1 MNYTLNIKKNNKNSL
16 CILLNGKKYEVN
28 SQWLY
33 EHSDNAEIRDPYTKQ
48 LLIEAAEI
56 NPSLK
61 IIDAQIEKE
70 ILAITFSDNSQ
81 HNYKINYIYSQ
92 LKKAPVSDNKYLWNK
107 KNLKVPKF
115 NFKNIN
121 NKMLFDIMT
130 SVDKL
135 GFCLVRNIPK
145 KKNGLNELMKLIG
158 PVKKTNWGGIADVKN
173 INKAYDLTMTT
184 RGLENHTDNPYRSED
199 FKNYPRTIHNDLN
212 LLRNEDVDIV
222 FLPIENEILKYKTF
236 YKCPNFKIENILC
249 GKSRPNYF
257 PGVKNIVIKL
267 FDIVQADNSFFGEKD
282 YQQLVVIKK
291 LRDELNFGTKIIP
304 IKTVRNKNGLP
315 LSSRNKYLEIN
326 EIEIA
331 NKINKICKYLI
342 PKVKNKLNTTK
353 ILAHAKRELRM
364 NGIDKIDYLTILTDT
379 LEKRRSLKSKS
390 RIFIAANVGST
401 RLIDNFPI

>member
-1 MNYTLNIKKNNKNSL
+1 MKIIKSIKYLKRIVKESKR
-16 CILLNGKKYEVN
+16 NGSSINFIPTMGALHLGHIKLIQKAKKR
-28 SQWLY
+28 
-33 EHSDNAEIRDPYTKQ
+33 NAVRIVS
-48 LLIEAAEI
+48 IFI
-56 NPSLK
+56 NPS
-61 IIDAQIEKE
+61 Q
-70 ILAITFSDNSQ
+70 F
-81 HNYKINYIYSQ
+81 
-92 LKKAPVSDNKYLWNK
+92 
-107 KNLKVPKF
+107 
-115 NFKNIN
+115 
-121 NKMLFDIMT
+121 
-130 SVDKL
+130 
-135 GFCLVRNIPK
+135 
-145 KKNGLNELMKLIG
+145 G
-158 PVKKTNWGGIADVKN
+158 P
-173 INKAYDLTMTT
+173 
-184 RGLENHTDNPYRSED
+184 SED

-236 YKCPNFKIENILC
+236 YKCPKFKIENILC

-291 LRDELNFGTKIIP
+291 MRDELNFGTKIIP

-379 LEKRRSLKSKS
+379 LEKRKSLKSKS

>member
-1 MNYTLNIKKNNKNSL
+1 MKIVKSIKYLKRIIKESKRNGLIINFIPTMGALHLGHMKLIQKAKKKNS
-16 CILLNGKKYEVN
+16 
-28 SQWLY
+28 
-33 EHSDNAEIRDPYTKQ
+33 IR
-48 LLIEAAEI
+48 IVSIFI
-56 NPSLK
+56 NPS
-61 IIDAQIEKE
+61 Q
-70 ILAITFSDNSQ
+70 F
-81 HNYKINYIYSQ
+81 
-92 LKKAPVSDNKYLWNK
+92 
-107 KNLKVPKF
+107 
-115 NFKNIN
+115 
-121 NKMLFDIMT
+121 
-130 SVDKL
+130 
-135 GFCLVRNIPK
+135 
-145 KKNGLNELMKLIG
+145 G
-158 PVKKTNWGGIADVKN
+158 PN
-173 INKAYDLTMTT
+173 
-184 RGLENHTDNPYRSED
+184 ED
-199 FKNYPRTIHNDLN
+199 FKNYPRTTHTDLN
-212 LLRNEDVDIV
+212 LLRNENVDIV
-222 FLPIENEILKYKTF
+222 FLPIENEILKYKTY
-236 YKCPNFKIENILC
+236 YKCPNFKIEKILC

-291 LRDELNFGTKIIP
+291 MRDELNFGTNIIP

-364 NGIDKIDYLTILTDT
+364 NGIDKIDYLTILTDN
-379 LEKRRSLKSKS
+379 LEKRKSLKSKS

>member
-1 MNYTLNIKKNNKNSL
+1 MKIIKSIKYLKRIVKESKR
-16 CILLNGKKYEVN
+16 NGSSINFIPTMGALHLGHIKLIQKAKKR
-28 SQWLY
+28 
-33 EHSDNAEIRDPYTKQ
+33 NAVRIVS
-48 LLIEAAEI
+48 IFI
-56 NPSLK
+56 NPS
-61 IIDAQIEKE
+61 Q
-70 ILAITFSDNSQ
+70 F
-81 HNYKINYIYSQ
+81 
-92 LKKAPVSDNKYLWNK
+92 
-107 KNLKVPKF
+107 
-115 NFKNIN
+115 
-121 NKMLFDIMT
+121 
-130 SVDKL
+130 
-135 GFCLVRNIPK
+135 
-145 KKNGLNELMKLIG
+145 G
-158 PVKKTNWGGIADVKN
+158 P
-173 INKAYDLTMTT
+173 
-184 RGLENHTDNPYRSED
+184 SED

-291 LRDELNFGTKIIP
+291 MRDELNFGTKIIP

-353 ILAHAKRELRM
+353 ILAHAKRELLM

-379 LEKRRSLKSKS
+379 LEKRKSLKSKS

>member
-1 MNYTLNIKKNNKNSL
+1 MKIIKSIKYLKRIVKESKR
-16 CILLNGKKYEVN
+16 NGSSINFIPTMGALHLGHIKLIQKAKKR
-28 SQWLY
+28 
-33 EHSDNAEIRDPYTKQ
+33 NAVRIVS
-48 LLIEAAEI
+48 IFI
-56 NPSLK
+56 NPS
-61 IIDAQIEKE
+61 Q
-70 ILAITFSDNSQ
+70 F
-81 HNYKINYIYSQ
+81 
-92 LKKAPVSDNKYLWNK
+92 
-107 KNLKVPKF
+107 
-115 NFKNIN
+115 
-121 NKMLFDIMT
+121 
-130 SVDKL
+130 
-135 GFCLVRNIPK
+135 
-145 KKNGLNELMKLIG
+145 G
-158 PVKKTNWGGIADVKN
+158 P
-173 INKAYDLTMTT
+173 
-184 RGLENHTDNPYRSED
+184 SED

-291 LRDELNFGTKIIP
+291 MRDELNFGTKIIP

-342 PKVKNKLNTTK
+342 PKVKNNLNTTK

-379 LEKRRSLKSKS
+379 LEKRKSLKSKS

>member
-1 MNYTLNIKKNNKNSL
+1 M
-16 CILLNGKKYEVN
+16 
-28 SQWLY
+28 
-33 EHSDNAEIRDPYTKQ
+33 
-48 LLIEAAEI
+48 
-56 NPSLK
+56 
-61 IIDAQIEKE
+61 
-70 ILAITFSDNSQ
+70 
-81 HNYKINYIYSQ
+81 
-92 LKKAPVSDNKYLWNK
+92 
-107 KNLKVPKF
+107 
-115 NFKNIN
+115 
-121 NKMLFDIMT
+121 
-130 SVDKL
+130 
-135 GFCLVRNIPK
+135 
-145 KKNGLNELMKLIG
+145 
-158 PVKKTNWGGIADVKN
+158 
-173 INKAYDLTMTT
+173 
-184 RGLENHTDNPYRSED
+184 
-199 FKNYPRTIHNDLN
+199 
-212 LLRNEDVDIV
+212 V

-291 LRDELNFGTKIIP
+291 MRDELNFGTKIIP

-379 LEKRRSLKSKS
+379 LEKRRSLKLKS

>member
-1 MNYTLNIKKNNKNSL
+1 MKIIKSIKYLKRIVKESKR
-16 CILLNGKKYEVN
+16 NGSSINFIPTMGALHLGHIKLIQKAKKR
-28 SQWLY
+28 
-33 EHSDNAEIRDPYTKQ
+33 NAVRIVS
-48 LLIEAAEI
+48 IFI
-56 NPSLK
+56 NPS
-61 IIDAQIEKE
+61 Q
-70 ILAITFSDNSQ
+70 F
-81 HNYKINYIYSQ
+81 
-92 LKKAPVSDNKYLWNK
+92 
-107 KNLKVPKF
+107 
-115 NFKNIN
+115 
-121 NKMLFDIMT
+121 
-130 SVDKL
+130 
-135 GFCLVRNIPK
+135 
-145 KKNGLNELMKLIG
+145 G
-158 PVKKTNWGGIADVKN
+158 P
-173 INKAYDLTMTT
+173 
-184 RGLENHTDNPYRSED
+184 SED

-212 LLRNEDVDIV
+212 LLRNENVDIV

-291 LRDELNFGTKIIP
+291 MRDELNFGTKIIP

-364 NGIDKIDYLTILTDT
+364 NGVDKIDYLTILTDT
-379 LEKRRSLKSKS
+379 LEKRKSLKSKS

>member
-1 MNYTLNIKKNNKNSL
+1 MKIIKSIKYLKRIVKESKR
-16 CILLNGKKYEVN
+16 NGSSINFIPTMGALHLGHIKLIQKAKKR
-28 SQWLY
+28 
-33 EHSDNAEIRDPYTKQ
+33 NAVRIVS
-48 LLIEAAEI
+48 IFI
-56 NPSLK
+56 NPS
-61 IIDAQIEKE
+61 Q
-70 ILAITFSDNSQ
+70 F
-81 HNYKINYIYSQ
+81 
-92 LKKAPVSDNKYLWNK
+92 
-107 KNLKVPKF
+107 
-115 NFKNIN
+115 
-121 NKMLFDIMT
+121 
-130 SVDKL
+130 
-135 GFCLVRNIPK
+135 
-145 KKNGLNELMKLIG
+145 G
-158 PVKKTNWGGIADVKN
+158 P
-173 INKAYDLTMTT
+173 
-184 RGLENHTDNPYRSED
+184 SED

-291 LRDELNFGTKIIP
+291 MRDELNFGTKIIP

-379 LEKRRSLKSKS
+379 LEKRKSLKSKS

>member
-1 MNYTLNIKKNNKNSL
+1 MKIIKSIKYLKRIIKESKR
-16 CILLNGKKYEVN
+16 NGSSINFIPTMGALHLGHIKLIQKAKKR
-28 SQWLY
+28 
-33 EHSDNAEIRDPYTKQ
+33 NAVRIVS
-48 LLIEAAEI
+48 IFI
-56 NPSLK
+56 NPS
-61 IIDAQIEKE
+61 Q
-70 ILAITFSDNSQ
+70 F
-81 HNYKINYIYSQ
+81 
-92 LKKAPVSDNKYLWNK
+92 
-107 KNLKVPKF
+107 
-115 NFKNIN
+115 
-121 NKMLFDIMT
+121 
-130 SVDKL
+130 
-135 GFCLVRNIPK
+135 
-145 KKNGLNELMKLIG
+145 G
-158 PVKKTNWGGIADVKN
+158 P
-173 INKAYDLTMTT
+173 
-184 RGLENHTDNPYRSED
+184 SED

-291 LRDELNFGTKIIP
+291 MRDELNFGTKIIP

-315 LSSRNKYLEIN
+315 LSSRNKYLELN

>member
-1 MNYTLNIKKNNKNSL
+1 MKIIKSIKYLKRIVKESKR
-16 CILLNGKKYEVN
+16 NGSSINFIPTMGALHLGHIKLIQKAKKR
-28 SQWLY
+28 
-33 EHSDNAEIRDPYTKQ
+33 NAVRIVS
-48 LLIEAAEI
+48 IFI
-56 NPSLK
+56 NPS
-61 IIDAQIEKE
+61 Q
-70 ILAITFSDNSQ
+70 F
-81 HNYKINYIYSQ
+81 
-92 LKKAPVSDNKYLWNK
+92 
-107 KNLKVPKF
+107 
-115 NFKNIN
+115 
-121 NKMLFDIMT
+121 
-130 SVDKL
+130 
-135 GFCLVRNIPK
+135 
-145 KKNGLNELMKLIG
+145 G
-158 PVKKTNWGGIADVKN
+158 P
-173 INKAYDLTMTT
+173 
-184 RGLENHTDNPYRSED
+184 SED

-291 LRDELNFGTKIIP
+291 MRDKLNFGTKIIP

>member
-1 MNYTLNIKKNNKNSL
+1 MKIIKSIKYLKRIVKESKR
-16 CILLNGKKYEVN
+16 NGSTINFIPTMGALHLGHIKLIQKAKKR
-28 SQWLY
+28 
-33 EHSDNAEIRDPYTKQ
+33 NAVRIVS
-48 LLIEAAEI
+48 IFI
-56 NPSLK
+56 NPS
-61 IIDAQIEKE
+61 Q
-70 ILAITFSDNSQ
+70 F
-81 HNYKINYIYSQ
+81 
-92 LKKAPVSDNKYLWNK
+92 
-107 KNLKVPKF
+107 
-115 NFKNIN
+115 
-121 NKMLFDIMT
+121 
-130 SVDKL
+130 
-135 GFCLVRNIPK
+135 
-145 KKNGLNELMKLIG
+145 G
-158 PVKKTNWGGIADVKN
+158 P
-173 INKAYDLTMTT
+173 
-184 RGLENHTDNPYRSED
+184 SED

-282 YQQLVVIKK
+282 YQQLVVIRKMS
-291 LRDELNFGTKIIP
+291 DELNFGTKIIP

-315 LSSRNKYLEIN
+315 LSSRNRYLEIN

-379 LEKRRSLKSKS
+379 LEKRKSLKSKS

>member
-1 MNYTLNIKKNNKNSL
+1 MKIIKSIKYLKRIVKESKR
-16 CILLNGKKYEVN
+16 NGSSINFIPTMGALHLGHIKLIQKAKKR
-28 SQWLY
+28 
-33 EHSDNAEIRDPYTKQ
+33 NAVRIVS
-48 LLIEAAEI
+48 IFI
-56 NPSLK
+56 NPS
-61 IIDAQIEKE
+61 Q
-70 ILAITFSDNSQ
+70 F
-81 HNYKINYIYSQ
+81 
-92 LKKAPVSDNKYLWNK
+92 
-107 KNLKVPKF
+107 
-115 NFKNIN
+115 
-121 NKMLFDIMT
+121 
-130 SVDKL
+130 
-135 GFCLVRNIPK
+135 
-145 KKNGLNELMKLIG
+145 G
-158 PVKKTNWGGIADVKN
+158 P
-173 INKAYDLTMTT
+173 
-184 RGLENHTDNPYRSED
+184 SED

-236 YKCPNFKIENILC
+236 YKCPKFKIENILC

>member
-1 MNYTLNIKKNNKNSL
+1 MKIIKSIKYLKRIVKESKR
-16 CILLNGKKYEVN
+16 NGSSINFIPTMGALHLGHIKLIQKAKKR
-28 SQWLY
+28 
-33 EHSDNAEIRDPYTKQ
+33 NAVRIVS
-48 LLIEAAEI
+48 IFI
-56 NPSLK
+56 NPS
-61 IIDAQIEKE
+61 Q
-70 ILAITFSDNSQ
+70 F
-81 HNYKINYIYSQ
+81 
-92 LKKAPVSDNKYLWNK
+92 
-107 KNLKVPKF
+107 
-115 NFKNIN
+115 
-121 NKMLFDIMT
+121 
-130 SVDKL
+130 
-135 GFCLVRNIPK
+135 
-145 KKNGLNELMKLIG
+145 G
-158 PVKKTNWGGIADVKN
+158 P
-173 INKAYDLTMTT
+173 
-184 RGLENHTDNPYRSED
+184 SED

-291 LRDELNFGTKIIP
+291 MRDELKFGTKIIP
-304 IKTVRNKNGLP
+304 IKTVRNKDGLP

>member
-1 MNYTLNIKKNNKNSL
+1 MKIIKSIKYLKRIVKESKRNGSSINFIPTMGALHLGHIKLIQKAKKKNAVRIVS
-16 CILLNGKKYEVN
+16 IF
-28 SQWLY
+28 
-33 EHSDNAEIRDPYTKQ
+33 
-48 LLIEAAEI
+48 I
-56 NPSLK
+56 NPS
-61 IIDAQIEKE
+61 Q
-70 ILAITFSDNSQ
+70 F
-81 HNYKINYIYSQ
+81 
-92 LKKAPVSDNKYLWNK
+92 
-107 KNLKVPKF
+107 
-115 NFKNIN
+115 
-121 NKMLFDIMT
+121 
-130 SVDKL
+130 
-135 GFCLVRNIPK
+135 
-145 KKNGLNELMKLIG
+145 G
-158 PVKKTNWGGIADVKN
+158 P
-173 INKAYDLTMTT
+173 
-184 RGLENHTDNPYRSED
+184 SED
-199 FKNYPRTIHNDLN
+199 FINYPRTINNDLN

-222 FLPIENEILKYKTF
+222 FLPIENEILRYKTF

-379 LEKRRSLKSKS
+379 LEKRKSLKSKS

>member
-1 MNYTLNIKKNNKNSL
+1 MKIIKSIKYLKRIVKESKR
-16 CILLNGKKYEVN
+16 NGSSINFIPTMGALHLGHIKLIQRAKKR
-28 SQWLY
+28 
-33 EHSDNAEIRDPYTKQ
+33 NAVRIVS
-48 LLIEAAEI
+48 IFI
-56 NPSLK
+56 NPS
-61 IIDAQIEKE
+61 Q
-70 ILAITFSDNSQ
+70 F
-81 HNYKINYIYSQ
+81 
-92 LKKAPVSDNKYLWNK
+92 
-107 KNLKVPKF
+107 
-115 NFKNIN
+115 
-121 NKMLFDIMT
+121 
-130 SVDKL
+130 
-135 GFCLVRNIPK
+135 
-145 KKNGLNELMKLIG
+145 G
-158 PVKKTNWGGIADVKN
+158 P
-173 INKAYDLTMTT
+173 
-184 RGLENHTDNPYRSED
+184 SED

>member
-1 MNYTLNIKKNNKNSL
+1 MKIIKSIKYLKRIVKESKR
-16 CILLNGKKYEVN
+16 NGSSINFIPTMGALHLGHIKLIQKAKKR
-28 SQWLY
+28 
-33 EHSDNAEIRDPYTKQ
+33 NAVRIVS
-48 LLIEAAEI
+48 IFV
-56 NPSLK
+56 NPS
-61 IIDAQIEKE
+61 Q
-70 ILAITFSDNSQ
+70 F
-81 HNYKINYIYSQ
+81 
-92 LKKAPVSDNKYLWNK
+92 
-107 KNLKVPKF
+107 
-115 NFKNIN
+115 
-121 NKMLFDIMT
+121 
-130 SVDKL
+130 
-135 GFCLVRNIPK
+135 
-145 KKNGLNELMKLIG
+145 G
-158 PVKKTNWGGIADVKN
+158 P
-173 INKAYDLTMTT
+173 
-184 RGLENHTDNPYRSED
+184 SED

-291 LRDELNFGTKIIP
+291 MKDELNFGTKIIP

>member
-1 MNYTLNIKKNNKNSL
+1 MKIIKSIKYLKRIVKESKR
-16 CILLNGKKYEVN
+16 NGSSINFIPTMGALHLGHIKLIQKAKKR
-28 SQWLY
+28 
-33 EHSDNAEIRDPYTKQ
+33 NAVRIVS
-48 LLIEAAEI
+48 IFI
-56 NPSLK
+56 NPS
-61 IIDAQIEKE
+61 Q
-70 ILAITFSDNSQ
+70 F
-81 HNYKINYIYSQ
+81 
-92 LKKAPVSDNKYLWNK
+92 
-107 KNLKVPKF
+107 
-115 NFKNIN
+115 
-121 NKMLFDIMT
+121 
-130 SVDKL
+130 
-135 GFCLVRNIPK
+135 
-145 KKNGLNELMKLIG
+145 G
-158 PVKKTNWGGIADVKN
+158 P
-173 INKAYDLTMTT
+173 
-184 RGLENHTDNPYRSED
+184 SED

-222 FLPIENEILKYKTF
+222 FLPIENEILKYKTN
-236 YKCPNFKIENILC
+236 YKCPNFKIEKILC

-291 LRDELNFGTKIIP
+291 MRDELNFGTKIIP

>member
-1 MNYTLNIKKNNKNSL
+1 MKIIKSIKYLKRIVKESKR
-16 CILLNGKKYEVN
+16 NGSSINFIPTMGALHLGHIKLIQKAKKR
-28 SQWLY
+28 
-33 EHSDNAEIRDPYTKQ
+33 NAVRIVS
-48 LLIEAAEI
+48 IFI
-56 NPSLK
+56 NPS
-61 IIDAQIEKE
+61 Q
-70 ILAITFSDNSQ
+70 F
-81 HNYKINYIYSQ
+81 
-92 LKKAPVSDNKYLWNK
+92 
-107 KNLKVPKF
+107 
-115 NFKNIN
+115 
-121 NKMLFDIMT
+121 
-130 SVDKL
+130 
-135 GFCLVRNIPK
+135 
-145 KKNGLNELMKLIG
+145 G
-158 PVKKTNWGGIADVKN
+158 P
-173 INKAYDLTMTT
+173 
-184 RGLENHTDNPYRSED
+184 SED

-364 NGIDKIDYLTILTDT
+364 NGIDKIDYLIILTDT
-379 LEKRRSLKSKS
+379 LEKRKSLKSRS

>member
-1 MNYTLNIKKNNKNSL
+1 MKIIKSIKYLKRIVKESKR
-16 CILLNGKKYEVN
+16 NGSSINFIPTMGALHLGHIKLIQKAKKR
-28 SQWLY
+28 
-33 EHSDNAEIRDPYTKQ
+33 NAVRIVS
-48 LLIEAAEI
+48 IFI
-56 NPSLK
+56 NPS
-61 IIDAQIEKE
+61 Q
-70 ILAITFSDNSQ
+70 F
-81 HNYKINYIYSQ
+81 
-92 LKKAPVSDNKYLWNK
+92 
-107 KNLKVPKF
+107 
-115 NFKNIN
+115 
-121 NKMLFDIMT
+121 
-130 SVDKL
+130 
-135 GFCLVRNIPK
+135 
-145 KKNGLNELMKLIG
+145 G
-158 PVKKTNWGGIADVKN
+158 P
-173 INKAYDLTMTT
+173 
-184 RGLENHTDNPYRSED
+184 SED
-199 FKNYPRTIHNDLN
+199 FKNYPRTINNDLH

-291 LRDELNFGTKIIP
+291 MRDELNFGTKIIP

-353 ILAHAKRELRM
+353 ILAHAKRELRI

-379 LEKRRSLKSKS
+379 LEKRKSLKSKS

>member
-1 MNYTLNIKKNNKNSL
+1 MKIIKSIKYLKRIVKESKR
-16 CILLNGKKYEVN
+16 NGSTINFIPTMGALHLGHIKLIQKAKKRGAVRIV
-28 SQWLY
+28 S
-33 EHSDNAEIRDPYTKQ
+33 IF
-48 LLIEAAEI
+48 I
-56 NPSLK
+56 NPS
-61 IIDAQIEKE
+61 QFG
-70 ILAITFSDNSQ
+70 T
-81 HNYKINYIYSQ
+81 
-92 LKKAPVSDNKYLWNK
+92 
-107 KNLKVPKF
+107 
-115 NFKNIN
+115 
-121 NKMLFDIMT
+121 
-130 SVDKL
+130 
-135 GFCLVRNIPK
+135 
-145 KKNGLNELMKLIG
+145 
-158 PVKKTNWGGIADVKN
+158 
-173 INKAYDLTMTT
+173 
-184 RGLENHTDNPYRSED
+184 SED
-199 FKNYPRTIHNDLN
+199 FKNYPRTTHNDLN

-291 LRDELNFGTKIIP
+291 MRDELKFGTKIIP

-315 LSSRNKYLEIN
+315 LSSRNRYLEIN

-379 LEKRRSLKSKS
+379 LEKRKSLKSKS

>member
-1 MNYTLNIKKNNKNSL
+1 MKIIKSIKYLKRIVKESKR
-16 CILLNGKKYEVN
+16 NGSSINFIPTMGALHLGHIKLIQKAKKR
-28 SQWLY
+28 
-33 EHSDNAEIRDPYTKQ
+33 NAIR
-48 LLIEAAEI
+48 IVSIFI
-56 NPSLK
+56 NPS
-61 IIDAQIEKE
+61 Q
-70 ILAITFSDNSQ
+70 F
-81 HNYKINYIYSQ
+81 
-92 LKKAPVSDNKYLWNK
+92 
-107 KNLKVPKF
+107 
-115 NFKNIN
+115 
-121 NKMLFDIMT
+121 
-130 SVDKL
+130 
-135 GFCLVRNIPK
+135 
-145 KKNGLNELMKLIG
+145 G
-158 PVKKTNWGGIADVKN
+158 P
-173 INKAYDLTMTT
+173 
-184 RGLENHTDNPYRSED
+184 SED

>member
-1 MNYTLNIKKNNKNSL
+1 MKIIKSIKYLKRIVKESKR
-16 CILLNGKKYEVN
+16 NGSSINFIPTMGALHLGHIKLIQKAKKR
-28 SQWLY
+28 
-33 EHSDNAEIRDPYTKQ
+33 NAVRIVS
-48 LLIEAAEI
+48 IFI
-56 NPSLK
+56 NPS
-61 IIDAQIEKE
+61 Q
-70 ILAITFSDNSQ
+70 F
-81 HNYKINYIYSQ
+81 
-92 LKKAPVSDNKYLWNK
+92 
-107 KNLKVPKF
+107 
-115 NFKNIN
+115 
-121 NKMLFDIMT
+121 
-130 SVDKL
+130 
-135 GFCLVRNIPK
+135 
-145 KKNGLNELMKLIG
+145 G
-158 PVKKTNWGGIADVKN
+158 P
-173 INKAYDLTMTT
+173 
-184 RGLENHTDNPYRSED
+184 SED

-291 LRDELNFGTKIIP
+291 MRDELNFGTNIIP

-315 LSSRNKYLEIN
+315 LSSRNKYLENN

-364 NGIDKIDYLTILTDT
+364 NGIDKIDYLTILTDN
-379 LEKRRSLKSKS
+379 LEKRKSLKSKS

>member
-1 MNYTLNIKKNNKNSL
+1 MKIIKSIKYLKRIVKESKR
-16 CILLNGKKYEVN
+16 NGSSINFIPTMGALHLGHIKLIQKAKKR
-28 SQWLY
+28 
-33 EHSDNAEIRDPYTKQ
+33 NAVRIVS
-48 LLIEAAEI
+48 IFI
-56 NPSLK
+56 NPS
-61 IIDAQIEKE
+61 Q
-70 ILAITFSDNSQ
+70 F
-81 HNYKINYIYSQ
+81 
-92 LKKAPVSDNKYLWNK
+92 
-107 KNLKVPKF
+107 
-115 NFKNIN
+115 
-121 NKMLFDIMT
+121 
-130 SVDKL
+130 
-135 GFCLVRNIPK
+135 
-145 KKNGLNELMKLIG
+145 G
-158 PVKKTNWGGIADVKN
+158 P
-173 INKAYDLTMTT
+173 
-184 RGLENHTDNPYRSED
+184 SED

-291 LRDELNFGTKIIP
+291 MRDELNFGTKIIP

-315 LSSRNKYLEIN
+315 LSSRNKYLDIN

-331 NKINKICKYLI
+331 NKINKICTYLI

-364 NGIDKIDYLTILTDT
+364 NGIGKIDYLTILTDT
-379 LEKRRSLKSKS
+379 LEKRKSLKSKS

>member
-1 MNYTLNIKKNNKNSL
+1 MKIIKSIKYLKRIVKESKR
-16 CILLNGKKYEVN
+16 NGSSINFIPTMGALHLGHIKLIQKAKKR
-28 SQWLY
+28 
-33 EHSDNAEIRDPYTKQ
+33 NAVRIVS
-48 LLIEAAEI
+48 IFI
-56 NPSLK
+56 NPS
-61 IIDAQIEKE
+61 Q
-70 ILAITFSDNSQ
+70 F
-81 HNYKINYIYSQ
+81 
-92 LKKAPVSDNKYLWNK
+92 
-107 KNLKVPKF
+107 
-115 NFKNIN
+115 
-121 NKMLFDIMT
+121 
-130 SVDKL
+130 
-135 GFCLVRNIPK
+135 
-145 KKNGLNELMKLIG
+145 G
-158 PVKKTNWGGIADVKN
+158 P
-173 INKAYDLTMTT
+173 
-184 RGLENHTDNPYRSED
+184 SED

-291 LRDELNFGTKIIP
+291 LRDELSFGTKIIP

>member
-1 MNYTLNIKKNNKNSL
+1 MKIIKSIKYLKRIVKESKR
-16 CILLNGKKYEVN
+16 NGSSINFIPTMGALHLGHIKLIQKAKKR
-28 SQWLY
+28 
-33 EHSDNAEIRDPYTKQ
+33 NAVRIVS
-48 LLIEAAEI
+48 IFI
-56 NPSLK
+56 NPS
-61 IIDAQIEKE
+61 Q
-70 ILAITFSDNSQ
+70 F
-81 HNYKINYIYSQ
+81 
-92 LKKAPVSDNKYLWNK
+92 
-107 KNLKVPKF
+107 
-115 NFKNIN
+115 
-121 NKMLFDIMT
+121 
-130 SVDKL
+130 
-135 GFCLVRNIPK
+135 
-145 KKNGLNELMKLIG
+145 G
-158 PVKKTNWGGIADVKN
+158 P
-173 INKAYDLTMTT
+173 
-184 RGLENHTDNPYRSED
+184 SED
-199 FKNYPRTIHNDLN
+199 FKNYPRTTHNDLN

>member
-1 MNYTLNIKKNNKNSL
+1 MKIIKSIKYLKRIVKESKR
-16 CILLNGKKYEVN
+16 NGSSINFIPTMGALHLGHIKLIQKAKKR
-28 SQWLY
+28 
-33 EHSDNAEIRDPYTKQ
+33 NAVRIVS
-48 LLIEAAEI
+48 IFI
-56 NPSLK
+56 NPS
-61 IIDAQIEKE
+61 Q
-70 ILAITFSDNSQ
+70 F
-81 HNYKINYIYSQ
+81 
-92 LKKAPVSDNKYLWNK
+92 
-107 KNLKVPKF
+107 
-115 NFKNIN
+115 
-121 NKMLFDIMT
+121 
-130 SVDKL
+130 
-135 GFCLVRNIPK
+135 
-145 KKNGLNELMKLIG
+145 G
-158 PVKKTNWGGIADVKN
+158 P
-173 INKAYDLTMTT
+173 
-184 RGLENHTDNPYRSED
+184 SED
-199 FKNYPRTIHNDLN
+199 FKNYPRTIHNDLK

-353 ILAHAKRELRM
+353 ILAHAKRELLM

-379 LEKRRSLKSKS
+379 LEKRKSLKSKS

>member
-1 MNYTLNIKKNNKNSL
+1 MKIIKSIKYLKRIVKESKR
-16 CILLNGKKYEVN
+16 NGSSINFIPTMGALHLGHIKLIQKAKKR
-28 SQWLY
+28 
-33 EHSDNAEIRDPYTKQ
+33 NAVRIVS
-48 LLIEAAEI
+48 IFI
-56 NPSLK
+56 NPS
-61 IIDAQIEKE
+61 Q
-70 ILAITFSDNSQ
+70 F
-81 HNYKINYIYSQ
+81 
-92 LKKAPVSDNKYLWNK
+92 
-107 KNLKVPKF
+107 
-115 NFKNIN
+115 
-121 NKMLFDIMT
+121 
-130 SVDKL
+130 
-135 GFCLVRNIPK
+135 
-145 KKNGLNELMKLIG
+145 G
-158 PVKKTNWGGIADVKN
+158 P
-173 INKAYDLTMTT
+173 
-184 RGLENHTDNPYRSED
+184 SED

-315 LSSRNKYLEIN
+315 LSSRNKYLEIK

>member
-1 MNYTLNIKKNNKNSL
+1 MKIIKSIKYLKRIVKESKR
-16 CILLNGKKYEVN
+16 NGSSINFIPTMGALHLGHIKLIQKAKKR
-28 SQWLY
+28 
-33 EHSDNAEIRDPYTKQ
+33 NAVRIVS
-48 LLIEAAEI
+48 IFI
-56 NPSLK
+56 NPS
-61 IIDAQIEKE
+61 Q
-70 ILAITFSDNSQ
+70 F
-81 HNYKINYIYSQ
+81 
-92 LKKAPVSDNKYLWNK
+92 
-107 KNLKVPKF
+107 
-115 NFKNIN
+115 
-121 NKMLFDIMT
+121 
-130 SVDKL
+130 
-135 GFCLVRNIPK
+135 
-145 KKNGLNELMKLIG
+145 G
-158 PVKKTNWGGIADVKN
+158 PG
-173 INKAYDLTMTT
+173 
-184 RGLENHTDNPYRSED
+184 ED

-291 LRDELNFGTKIIP
+291 MRDELNFGTKIIP

-379 LEKRRSLKSKS
+379 LEKRKSLKSKS

>member
-1 MNYTLNIKKNNKNSL
+1 MKIIKSIKYLKRIVRESKS
-16 CILLNGKKYEVN
+16 NGSSINFIPTMGALHLGHIKLMQKAKKR
-28 SQWLY
+28 
-33 EHSDNAEIRDPYTKQ
+33 NAVRIVS
-48 LLIEAAEI
+48 IFI
-56 NPSLK
+56 NPS
-61 IIDAQIEKE
+61 Q
-70 ILAITFSDNSQ
+70 F
-81 HNYKINYIYSQ
+81 
-92 LKKAPVSDNKYLWNK
+92 
-107 KNLKVPKF
+107 
-115 NFKNIN
+115 
-121 NKMLFDIMT
+121 
-130 SVDKL
+130 
-135 GFCLVRNIPK
+135 
-145 KKNGLNELMKLIG
+145 G
-158 PVKKTNWGGIADVKN
+158 P
-173 INKAYDLTMTT
+173 
-184 RGLENHTDNPYRSED
+184 SED

-222 FLPIENEILKYKTF
+222 FIPIENEILKYKTF

-364 NGIDKIDYLTILTDT
+364 NGIDKIDYLTILTDN
-379 LEKRRSLKSKS
+379 LEKRKSLKSKS

>member
-1 MNYTLNIKKNNKNSL
+1 MKIIKSIKYLKRIVKESKR
-16 CILLNGKKYEVN
+16 NGSSINFIPTMGALHLGHIKLIQKAKKR
-28 SQWLY
+28 
-33 EHSDNAEIRDPYTKQ
+33 NAVRIVS
-48 LLIEAAEI
+48 IFI
-56 NPSLK
+56 NPS
-61 IIDAQIEKE
+61 Q
-70 ILAITFSDNSQ
+70 F
-81 HNYKINYIYSQ
+81 
-92 LKKAPVSDNKYLWNK
+92 
-107 KNLKVPKF
+107 
-115 NFKNIN
+115 
-121 NKMLFDIMT
+121 
-130 SVDKL
+130 
-135 GFCLVRNIPK
+135 
-145 KKNGLNELMKLIG
+145 G
-158 PVKKTNWGGIADVKN
+158 P
-173 INKAYDLTMTT
+173 
-184 RGLENHTDNPYRSED
+184 SED

-222 FLPIENEILKYKTF
+222 FLPIENEILKYKTY
-236 YKCPNFKIENILC
+236 YKCPNFKIEKILC

-291 LRDELNFGTKIIP
+291 MRDELNFGTKIIP

>member
-1 MNYTLNIKKNNKNSL
+1 MKIIKSIKYLKKIVKESKR
-16 CILLNGKKYEVN
+16 NGSSINFIPTMGALHLGHIKLIQKAKKR
-28 SQWLY
+28 
-33 EHSDNAEIRDPYTKQ
+33 NAVRIVS
-48 LLIEAAEI
+48 IFI
-56 NPSLK
+56 NPS
-61 IIDAQIEKE
+61 Q
-70 ILAITFSDNSQ
+70 F
-81 HNYKINYIYSQ
+81 
-92 LKKAPVSDNKYLWNK
+92 
-107 KNLKVPKF
+107 
-115 NFKNIN
+115 
-121 NKMLFDIMT
+121 
-130 SVDKL
+130 
-135 GFCLVRNIPK
+135 
-145 KKNGLNELMKLIG
+145 G
-158 PVKKTNWGGIADVKN
+158 P
-173 INKAYDLTMTT
+173 
-184 RGLENHTDNPYRSED
+184 SED

>member
-1 MNYTLNIKKNNKNSL
+1 MKIIKSIEYLKRIIRESKRNGLIINFIPTMGALHLGHMKLIQKAKRKNS
-16 CILLNGKKYEVN
+16 
-28 SQWLY
+28 
-33 EHSDNAEIRDPYTKQ
+33 IR
-48 LLIEAAEI
+48 IVSIFI
-56 NPSLK
+56 NPS
-61 IIDAQIEKE
+61 Q
-70 ILAITFSDNSQ
+70 F
-81 HNYKINYIYSQ
+81 
-92 LKKAPVSDNKYLWNK
+92 
-107 KNLKVPKF
+107 
-115 NFKNIN
+115 
-121 NKMLFDIMT
+121 
-130 SVDKL
+130 
-135 GFCLVRNIPK
+135 
-145 KKNGLNELMKLIG
+145 G
-158 PVKKTNWGGIADVKN
+158 PN
-173 INKAYDLTMTT
+173 
-184 RGLENHTDNPYRSED
+184 ED

>member
-1 MNYTLNIKKNNKNSL
+1 MKIIKSIKYLKRIVKESKRNGSSINFIPTMGALHLGHIKLIQKAKKKNAVRIVS
-16 CILLNGKKYEVN
+16 IF
-28 SQWLY
+28 
-33 EHSDNAEIRDPYTKQ
+33 
-48 LLIEAAEI
+48 I
-56 NPSLK
+56 NPS
-61 IIDAQIEKE
+61 Q
-70 ILAITFSDNSQ
+70 F
-81 HNYKINYIYSQ
+81 
-92 LKKAPVSDNKYLWNK
+92 
-107 KNLKVPKF
+107 
-115 NFKNIN
+115 
-121 NKMLFDIMT
+121 
-130 SVDKL
+130 
-135 GFCLVRNIPK
+135 
-145 KKNGLNELMKLIG
+145 G
-158 PVKKTNWGGIADVKN
+158 P
-173 INKAYDLTMTT
+173 
-184 RGLENHTDNPYRSED
+184 SED

-291 LRDELNFGTKIIP
+291 MRDELNFGTKIIP

>member
-1 MNYTLNIKKNNKNSL
+1 MKIIKSIKYLKRIIKESKR
-16 CILLNGKKYEVN
+16 NGSSINFIPTMGALHLGHIKLIQKAKKR
-28 SQWLY
+28 
-33 EHSDNAEIRDPYTKQ
+33 NAVRIVS
-48 LLIEAAEI
+48 IFI
-56 NPSLK
+56 NPS
-61 IIDAQIEKE
+61 Q
-70 ILAITFSDNSQ
+70 F
-81 HNYKINYIYSQ
+81 
-92 LKKAPVSDNKYLWNK
+92 
-107 KNLKVPKF
+107 
-115 NFKNIN
+115 
-121 NKMLFDIMT
+121 
-130 SVDKL
+130 
-135 GFCLVRNIPK
+135 
-145 KKNGLNELMKLIG
+145 G
-158 PVKKTNWGGIADVKN
+158 P
-173 INKAYDLTMTT
+173 
-184 RGLENHTDNPYRSED
+184 SED

-291 LRDELNFGTKIIP
+291 MRDELNFGTKIIP

-315 LSSRNKYLEIN
+315 LSSRNKYLELN

-364 NGIDKIDYLTILTDT
+364 NGIDKIEYLTILTDN
-379 LEKRRSLKSKS
+379 LEKRKFLKSKS

>member
-1 MNYTLNIKKNNKNSL
+1 MKIIKSIKYLKRIVKEL
-16 CILLNGKKYEVN
+16 KRNGSSINFIPTMGALHLGHIKLIQKAKKR
-28 SQWLY
+28 
-33 EHSDNAEIRDPYTKQ
+33 NAVRIVS
-48 LLIEAAEI
+48 IFI
-56 NPSLK
+56 NPS
-61 IIDAQIEKE
+61 Q
-70 ILAITFSDNSQ
+70 F
-81 HNYKINYIYSQ
+81 
-92 LKKAPVSDNKYLWNK
+92 
-107 KNLKVPKF
+107 
-115 NFKNIN
+115 
-121 NKMLFDIMT
+121 
-130 SVDKL
+130 
-135 GFCLVRNIPK
+135 
-145 KKNGLNELMKLIG
+145 G
-158 PVKKTNWGGIADVKN
+158 P
-173 INKAYDLTMTT
+173 
-184 RGLENHTDNPYRSED
+184 SED